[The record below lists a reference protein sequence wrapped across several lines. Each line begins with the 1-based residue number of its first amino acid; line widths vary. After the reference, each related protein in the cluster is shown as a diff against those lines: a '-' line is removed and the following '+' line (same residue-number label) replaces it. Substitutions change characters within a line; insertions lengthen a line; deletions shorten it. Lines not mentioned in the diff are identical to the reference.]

1 MKTICLSILAL
12 IAISVGFSQHTINA
26 VLLEVNKNNPAIKS
40 NVSYWSAQ
48 KAQYRTGLT
57 PYDPQVEYDYLFG
70 SPAGAGNQKD
80 FSVTQRLD
88 FPTTYSRKKELSLE
102 QRNQADF
109 QQQVF
114 RQDILLDAKLT
125 ALELVY
131 LNKKRAALNGRARQ
145 TARLLDNYEKKL
157 ASGEAIILDVNKA
170 KLQLVNIRSDEA
182 LNENEIQKLHTR
194 LSAIN
199 GGFPITIQDSTFPM
213 LPMLPDFESL
223 DSIIEAN
230 DPIIK
235 VYDQEKLIMEK
246 QVSVQKA
253 LNLPKIETGYHSQG
267 ILGQSYKGIHAGIS
281 IPLWENKNR
290 LQTARRNVDYAAE
303 NINRHRFEHRMENK
317 ELYDQLAVRQ
327 KAMEDYKSLFASLNN
342 QYLLNKALELG
353 QITVIQYFQEE
364 SYYFSA
370 LDKFLQLELE
380 YHKAMAR
387 LYKFQL

>member
-1 MKTICLSILAL
+1 MKTIYLYILTLVSA
-12 IAISVGFSQHTINA
+12 SVSFSQNTIDTI
-26 VLLEVNKNNPAIKS
+26 LQEVNKNNPAIKS
-40 NVSYWSAQ
+40 IASYWSAQ

-70 SPAGAGNQKD
+70 SPVGAGNQKD

-88 FPTTYSRKKELSLE
+88 FPTFYSRKKGLSKE
-102 QRNQADF
+102 QSNQAEF

-114 RQDILLDAKLT
+114 RQDILLEGKLIT
-125 ALELVY
+125 LELIY
-131 LNKKRAALNGRARQ
+131 LNKKQASLNDRAKQ
-145 TARLLDNYEKKL
+145 TAQLQDSYEKKL
-157 ASGEAIILDVNKA
+157 ANGEVIILDVNKT
-170 KLQLVNIRSDEA
+170 KLQLVNIRNDQA
-182 LNENEIQKLHTR
+182 LNENEIQKLQTR
-194 LSAIN
+194 LSALN
-199 GGFPITIQDSTFPM
+199 GGLPIVIQDTAFPVFSTV
-213 LPMLPDFESL
+213 PDFETL

-253 LNLPKIETGYHSQG
+253 LNLPKIETGYHSQS

-281 IPLWENKNR
+281 IPLWENKNK
-290 LQTARRNVDYAAE
+290 LQTAKRNVDYAVE
-303 NINRHRFEHRMENK
+303 NINRHRVEHRMENK

-327 KAMEDYKSLFASLNN
+327 KAMKDYQSLFVSLNN
-342 QYLLNKALELG
+342 QYLLNKALQLG

-370 LDKFLQLELE
+370 LDKYLQLELE
-380 YHKAMAR
+380 YHKAIAQ

>member
-1 MKTICLSILAL
+1 MKTMLLYMLSLL
-12 IAISVGFSQHTINA
+12 FVTTGFSQNTIDTI
-26 VLLEVNKNNPAIKS
+26 LQEVNTNNSAIRS
-40 NVSYWSAQ
+40 NAAYWSAQ

-88 FPTTYSRKKELSLE
+88 FPTAYSRKKRLSVE
-102 QRNQADF
+102 QASQADL

-114 RQDILLDAKLT
+114 RQDILLEAKLIT
-125 ALELVY
+125 LELVY
-131 LNKKRAALNGRARQ
+131 LNKRQAALRERARQ
-145 TARLLDNYEKKL
+145 TVQLQESYEKKL
-157 ASGEAIILDVNKA
+157 ARGEVIILDVNKA
-170 KLQLVNIRSDEA
+170 KLQLLNIQNEQA
-182 LNENEIQKLHTR
+182 FNENEIKKLHTR
-194 LSAIN
+194 LSALN
-199 GGFPITIQDSTFPM
+199 GGFPIIILDTVYFAIPVV
-213 LPMLPDFESL
+213 PDFERL
-223 DSIIEAN
+223 DSVIEAN

-246 QVSVQKA
+246 QVGVQKA

-290 LQTARRNVDYAAE
+290 LRTARLNVDYATE
-303 NINRHRFEHRMENK
+303 NITRHRLEHRMENK

-327 KAMEDYKSLFASLNN
+327 KAMKDYESLFASLNN
-342 QYLLNKALELG
+342 AYLLDKALQLG

-370 LDKFLQLELE
+370 LDKYLQLELE
-380 YHKAMAR
+380 YHKAIAQ